1 MEKTDNNKE
10 FKSVEEECKYY
21 KSEYEKIKIEYSK
34 LKEEYTYLKDNNKQ
48 MSENLKKERQI
59 RKELEEKL
67 KYTNVNNR
75 SQSFSP
81 NPNEFFLD
89 FGEEE
94 DSEDNDD
101 FEIVDN
107 KNNIDDVNINN
118 NTEKDKKKEENKNL
132 IINEKDVDVNQKKE
146 ELELIKNENDNLIIN
161 EKNIINIKENEKNIN
176 NSENKEIKINKKAD
190 EENIIIVDKND
201 NKKESDDKNI
211 IIFDKNDNK
220 KESDDDFEKELSEN
234 FITFD
239 KDLNTLRSSIIEN
252 ELNIHKIYTVLKKLR
267 SNFANLKKG
276 ASFFNK
282 SISLVNESLAT
293 YFNSDDNILKGFPFI
308 LKQISILQKSFSSIN
323 IYSSSLITTID
334 SSCSVQI
341 NDIITNYFK
350 KLKELRNNY
359 NIKKNEF
366 LSIQNKYLSTK
377 KNKKEYDSLKEK
389 YYQEY
394 KKIETLKYD
403 YCYMINEIIMIIK
416 LKIPEIIS
424 LLIYSYTIFFSNV
437 KGELNESNQ
446 SVRKDLENILS
457 KFKIRDKI
465 EKEMNNNKKLFINK
479 ILHYVNNSIK
489 TKEGFLNMKD
499 NDNNKYVRRYVTI
512 EDGKLFYYKLS
523 KVQNE
528 KTDEETIHLNL
539 IEKIDTTEKFEIS
552 NLLFSNI
559 KKIEKHNSYPFV
571 FEIMNANKRKTYTFQ
586 AETEFEMEEWII
598 AISNAINE
606 QISTFDE
613 KKIDDKNNADI
624 KKGKE
629 GNNSKDIISLNSNE
643 NEKKKK
649 IQKLINENVCSDC
662 GAQKPTWLSINWL
675 TVICID
681 CSAIHRNLGVQ
692 ITKIRSL
699 ELDNISEEYI
709 ELLSFLKQTDI
720 NNILEN
726 KLTKEEK
733 PKYNSSREEREKF
746 IINKYKEKK
755 FFNEGNINDENT
767 NIKDIFE
774 SINNNDLL
782 SLYKIIKSNSIDI
795 NKIYKTNG
803 EEFGFVHYCAK
814 NGMLL
819 LLKLLYVMGG
829 DIFLNDNK
837 GLKPIDYANFNK
849 KENIIKYFEEKEM
862 KEKK

>member
-1 MEKTDNNKE
+1 
-10 FKSVEEECKYY
+10 
-21 KSEYEKIKIEYSK
+21 
-34 LKEEYTYLKDNNKQ
+34 
-48 MSENLKKERQI
+48 
-59 RKELEEKL
+59 
-67 KYTNVNNR
+67 
-75 SQSFSP
+75 
-81 NPNEFFLD
+81 
-89 FGEEE
+89 
-94 DSEDNDD
+94 
-101 FEIVDN
+101 
-107 KNNIDDVNINN
+107 
-118 NTEKDKKKEENKNL
+118 
-132 IINEKDVDVNQKKE
+132 
-146 ELELIKNENDNLIIN
+146 
-161 EKNIINIKENEKNIN
+161 
-176 NSENKEIKINKKAD
+176 
-190 EENIIIVDKND
+190 
-201 NKKESDDKNI
+201 
-211 IIFDKNDNK
+211 
-220 KESDDDFEKELSEN
+220 
-234 FITFD
+234 
-239 KDLNTLRSSIIEN
+239 
-252 ELNIHKIYTVLKKLR
+252 
-267 SNFANLKKG
+267 
-276 ASFFNK
+276 
-282 SISLVNESLAT
+282 
-293 YFNSDDNILKGFPFI
+293 
-308 LKQISILQKSFSSIN
+308 
-323 IYSSSLITTID
+323 
-334 SSCSVQI
+334 
-341 NDIITNYFK
+341 
-350 KLKELRNNY
+350 
-359 NIKKNEF
+359 
-366 LSIQNKYLSTK
+366 
-377 KNKKEYDSLKEK
+377 
-389 YYQEY
+389 
-394 KKIETLKYD
+394 
-403 YCYMINEIIMIIK
+403 
-416 LKIPEIIS
+416 
-424 LLIYSYTIFFSNV
+424 LIYSYTIFFSNV

-539 IEKIDTTEKFEIS
+539 IEKIDTTEKYEIS

-643 NEKKKK
+643 NEKKNK

-720 NNILEN
+720 NNI
-726 KLTKEEK
+726 
-733 PKYNSSREEREKF
+733 
-746 IINKYKEKK
+746 
-755 FFNEGNINDENT
+755 
-767 NIKDIFE
+767 
-774 SINNNDLL
+774 
-782 SLYKIIKSNSIDI
+782 
-795 NKIYKTNG
+795 
-803 EEFGFVHYCAK
+803 
-814 NGMLL
+814 
-819 LLKLLYVMGG
+819 
-829 DIFLNDNK
+829 
-837 GLKPIDYANFNK
+837 
-849 KENIIKYFEEKEM
+849 
-862 KEKK
+862 